1 MEEIRGIEAL
11 AEEIL
16 NDARKRADRILRKA
30 EEDAR
35 VVEAQADQKIQQAL
49 EALEREYQTKRE
61 AAARAMRAHLPL
73 EQQRLDIEY
82 RDAALRKA
90 LQDALAAVDP
100 RLFGAWCVRRL
111 RRAAELVRSSVANVM
126 VCGLDASTEQDLR
139 ALFADSPSVSVEVST
154 SMKSRGLSV
163 KPSDDSYHISITQD
177 ELVAWLL
184 DEKRGEL
191 GAALFGST
199 Q

>member
-35 VVEAQADQKIQQAL
+35 AVEAQADQKIQQAL

-61 AAARAMRAHLPL
+61 AASRAMRSHLPL

-90 LQDALAAVDP
+90 LQDALSAVDP
-100 RLFGAWCVRRL
+100 RLFGAWCMRRL
-111 RRAAELVRSSVANVM
+111 RRAVELVRSSMANVM
-126 VCGLDASTEQDLR
+126 VCGLDASTVQELR

-163 KPSDDSYHISITQD
+163 EPSDGSYHISITQD
-177 ELVAWLL
+177 ELLAWLL

>member
-11 AEEIL
+11 AQEIL
-16 NDARKRADRILRKA
+16 DDARKRADRILRKA

-35 VVEAQADQKIQQAL
+35 ALEAQADRKIQQAL

-61 AAARAMRAHLPL
+61 AAERAMRAHLPL

-100 RLFGAWCVRRL
+100 RLFGAWCVHRL
-111 RRAAELVRSSVANVM
+111 RRAAELVRGSVANVR
-126 VCGLDASTEQDLR
+126 VHGLDASAEQDLR

-163 KPSDDSYHISITQD
+163 EPSDDSSPYFDHSRR
-177 ELVAWLL
+177 A
-184 DEKRGEL
+184 RGM
-191 GAALFGST
+191 AAR
-199 Q
+199 